1 MDLILLSLTVL
12 AASIQKISGKAHPK
26 GGSKDTQTELF
37 VGSGKVLSIF
47 CG

>member
-12 AASIQKISGKAHPK
+12 AASIQKRSGKAPPK
-26 GGSKDTQTELF
+26 GGSKDSQRELF
-37 VGSGKVLSIF
+37 VGSGKALSIF